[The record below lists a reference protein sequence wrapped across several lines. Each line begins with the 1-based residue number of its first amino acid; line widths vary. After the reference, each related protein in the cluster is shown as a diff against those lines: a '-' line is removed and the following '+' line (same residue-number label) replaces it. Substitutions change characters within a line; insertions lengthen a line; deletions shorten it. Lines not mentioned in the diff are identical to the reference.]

1 MQNYEMYDGL
11 VRQLNEVN
19 YEVKDLKEAIN
30 NLIMVVG
37 VVLLK
42 QQGLNLEDLFK
53 AEERKVDVG

>member
-1 MQNYEMYDGL
+1 MKNYEMYDGL